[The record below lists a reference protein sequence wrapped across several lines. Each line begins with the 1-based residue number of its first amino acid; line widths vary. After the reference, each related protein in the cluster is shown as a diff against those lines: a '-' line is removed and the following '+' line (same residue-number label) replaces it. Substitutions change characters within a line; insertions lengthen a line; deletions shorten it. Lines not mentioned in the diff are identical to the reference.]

1 MTFPVIAITLLTDQ
15 HPPDPVSGGAFGPN
29 AVSDTGDSDTVNR
42 PGDGDGGPEV
52 AVMEKKLYE
61 MQAELCKTLSN
72 PKRLE
77 ILDILKERQEISVN
91 QLAEM
96 LEIPKANTSQ
106 HLAVLRQAGV
116 VNTRK
121 DGINVYYSL
130 KSEKIS
136 EACSL
141 TRQILLE
148 RLQDHVNL
156 SDLIQKTAD

>member
-1 MTFPVIAITLLTDQ
+1 MD
-15 HPPDPVSGGAFGPN
+15 
-29 AVSDTGDSDTVNR
+29 
-42 PGDGDGGPEV
+42 
-52 AVMEKKLYE
+52 KKLYE

-77 ILDILKERQEISVN
+77 ILDILKEEQEICVN
-91 QLAEM
+91 KLAER

-130 KSEKIS
+130 RSRKITD
-136 EACSL
+136 ACSL
-141 TRQILLE
+141 TRDILLE
-148 RLQDHVNL
+148 KLEDQMGLTSMIKKN
-156 SDLIQKTAD
+156 SG

>member
-1 MTFPVIAITLLTDQ
+1 MD
-15 HPPDPVSGGAFGPN
+15 
-29 AVSDTGDSDTVNR
+29 
-42 PGDGDGGPEV
+42 
-52 AVMEKKLYE
+52 KKLYE

-77 ILDILKERQEISVN
+77 ILDILKEEQEICVN
-91 QLAEM
+91 ELAER

-130 KSEKIS
+130 RSRKITD
-136 EACSL
+136 ACSL
-141 TRQILLE
+141 TRDILLE
-148 RLQDHVNL
+148 KLEDQMGLTSMIKKN
-156 SDLIQKTAD
+156 ST

>member
-1 MTFPVIAITLLTDQ
+1 VD
-15 HPPDPVSGGAFGPN
+15 
-29 AVSDTGDSDTVNR
+29 
-42 PGDGDGGPEV
+42 
-52 AVMEKKLYE
+52 KKLYE

-77 ILDILKERQEISVN
+77 ILDILKEQGEICVN
-91 QLAEM
+91 ELAER

-130 KSEKIS
+130 RSQKITD
-136 EACSL
+136 ACSL
-141 TRQILLE
+141 TRDILLE
-148 RLQDHVNL
+148 RLEDQMGLTSMIKKNNG
-156 SDLIQKTAD
+156 

>member
-1 MTFPVIAITLLTDQ
+1 MD
-15 HPPDPVSGGAFGPN
+15 
-29 AVSDTGDSDTVNR
+29 
-42 PGDGDGGPEV
+42 
-52 AVMEKKLYE
+52 KKLYE

-77 ILDILKERQEISVN
+77 ILDILKEAGEICVN
-91 QLAEM
+91 ELAER

-130 KSEKIS
+130 RSQKIT

-141 TRQILLE
+141 TRTILVE
-148 RLQDHVNL
+148 RLEDQMGLTNLIRDQD
-156 SDLIQKTAD
+156 

>member
-1 MTFPVIAITLLTDQ
+1 MM
-15 HPPDPVSGGAFGPN
+15 
-29 AVSDTGDSDTVNR
+29 
-42 PGDGDGGPEV
+42 
-52 AVMEKKLYE
+52 MEKKLYE

-77 ILDILKERQEISVN
+77 ILDILKEEREISVN
-91 QLAEM
+91 RLAER

-116 VNTRK
+116 VATRK

-130 KSEKIS
+130 RSLKIS

-141 TRQILLE
+141 TRAILLE
-148 RLQDHVNL
+148 KLEDQAGL
-156 SDLIQKTAD
+156 TTLIRRDSEA

>member
-1 MTFPVIAITLLTDQ
+1 MEF
-15 HPPDPVSGGAFGPN
+15 
-29 AVSDTGDSDTVNR
+29 
-42 PGDGDGGPEV
+42 EV
-52 AVMEKKLYE
+52 VGMDKKLYE

-77 ILDILKERQEISVN
+77 ILDILKEREEISVN
-91 QLAEM
+91 SLAEM
-96 LEIPKANTSQ
+96 LEIPKANTSP

-130 KSEKIS
+130 KSAKIS
-136 EACSL
+136 EAGSL

-148 RLQDHVNL
+148 RLEDHVNL
-156 SDLIQKTAD
+156 SDLIRKTGD

>member
-1 MTFPVIAITLLTDQ
+1 MI
-15 HPPDPVSGGAFGPN
+15 
-29 AVSDTGDSDTVNR
+29 
-42 PGDGDGGPEV
+42 
-52 AVMEKKLYE
+52 MEKKLYE

-77 ILDILKERQEISVN
+77 ILDILKDEKEISVN
-91 QLAEM
+91 KLAEK

-116 VNTRK
+116 VSTRK

-130 KSEKIS
+130 RSHKIS

-148 RLQDHVNL
+148 RLEDQVGLSNL
-156 SDLIQKTAD
+156 IRQEG

>member
-1 MTFPVIAITLLTDQ
+1 
-15 HPPDPVSGGAFGPN
+15 
-29 AVSDTGDSDTVNR
+29 
-42 PGDGDGGPEV
+42 
-52 AVMEKKLYE
+52 MEKTKKLYE
-61 MQAELCKTLSN
+61 LQAELCKTLSN

-77 ILDILKERQEISVN
+77 ILDILKEEGEICVN
-91 QLAEM
+91 RLAEM

-130 KSEKIS
+130 RSKKIT

-141 TRQILLE
+141 TRNILIE
-148 RLQDHVNL
+148 RLEDQMGLTNL
-156 SDLIQKTAD
+156 IRRED

>member
-1 MTFPVIAITLLTDQ
+1 MQLCSTLTLTVADKVVNLSATADRPRRSSR
-15 HPPDPVSGGAFGPN
+15 HPENGQ
-29 AVSDTGDSDTVNR
+29 SDKGSDV
-42 PGDGDGGPEV
+42 D
-52 AVMEKKLYE
+52 KKLYE

-77 ILDILKERQEISVN
+77 ILDILKEAGEICVN
-91 QLAEM
+91 ELAER

-130 KSEKIS
+130 RSQKIT

-141 TRQILLE
+141 TRTILVE
-148 RLQDHVNL
+148 RLEDQMGLTNLIREQD
-156 SDLIQKTAD
+156 

>member
-1 MTFPVIAITLLTDQ
+1 
-15 HPPDPVSGGAFGPN
+15 
-29 AVSDTGDSDTVNR
+29 
-42 PGDGDGGPEV
+42 
-52 AVMEKKLYE
+52 MEKKLYE

-77 ILDILKERQEISVN
+77 ILDILKDEQEISVN
-91 QLAEM
+91 LLAER

-130 KSEKIS
+130 RSSKIS

-148 RLQDHVNL
+148 RLEDQVGL
-156 SDLIQKTAD
+156 TDLIKKGG

>member
-1 MTFPVIAITLLTDQ
+1 MNGRGL
-15 HPPDPVSGGAFGPN
+15 GE
-29 AVSDTGDSDTVNR
+29 VNI
-42 PGDGDGGPEV
+42 EV
-52 AVMEKKLYE
+52 DVMEKKLYE

-77 ILDILKERQEISVN
+77 ILDILKEREEISVN
-91 QLAEM
+91 HLAEI

-130 KSEKIS
+130 RSTKIS

-148 RLQDHVNL
+148 RLQDNVSL
-156 SDLIQKTAD
+156 SDLIQKTD

>member
-1 MTFPVIAITLLTDQ
+1 MDQQPVFVV
-15 HPPDPVSGGAFGPN
+15 PPW
-29 AVSDTGDSDTVNR
+29 T
-42 PGDGDGGPEV
+42 DGGLGEVNIEV

-61 MQAELCKTLSN
+61 MQAEICKTLSN

-77 ILDILKERQEISVN
+77 ILDILKEREEISVN
-91 QLAEM
+91 HLAEI

-130 KSEKIS
+130 KSTKIS

-141 TRQILLE
+141 TLQILLE
-148 RLQDHVNL
+148 RLQYHVSL
-156 SDLIQKTAD
+156 SDLIQKTD

>member
-1 MTFPVIAITLLTDQ
+1 MRLKAEF
-15 HPPDPVSGGAFGPN
+15 VS
-29 AVSDTGDSDTVNR
+29 
-42 PGDGDGGPEV
+42 PE
-52 AVMEKKLYE
+52 ALQRNLKMEKRLYE

-77 ILDILKERQEISVN
+77 ILDILKEREEISVN
-91 QLAEM
+91 ALAEI

-121 DGINVYYSL
+121 EGINVYYSL
-130 KSEKIS
+130 RSAKIS

-148 RLQDHVNL
+148 RLEDHVSL
-156 SDLIQKTAD
+156 SDMIRQGPE